1 MEFLHEFLHREGLLF
16 PKTLEGLQGF
26 IKVVGIYETNF
37 FGSGLGIKIARFNHS
52 CCPNANPVGNKAD
65 GKKNS
70 WNWINYTCFFTIY
83 SPGTREI
90 RAVAKI
96 KMNEEICINYGG
108 MQMRNF
114 SNRQKFLSSVYGF
127 KCVCELCER
136 EIMADKMKHFLE
148 TEFANDDGR
157 YEKNL
162 N

>member
-70 WNWINYTCFFTIY
+70 WNWINYTCFFHNLFPRY
-83 SPGTREI
+83 KRSKSSGKNQNEWRNLYQLWWN
-90 RAVAKI
+90 ANAKFPKQTKI
-96 KMNEEICINYGG
+96 SVFSLWI
-108 MQMRNF
+108 QMCLRTLWKGNH
-114 SNRQKFLSSVYGF
+114 GW
-127 KCVCELCER
+127 
-136 EIMADKMKHFLE
+136 
-148 TEFANDDGR
+148 
-157 YEKNL
+157 
-162 N
+162 